1 MPDRTGGSGE
11 NHAIV
16 VIGLWS
22 LVVGRGSFV
31 KLPRPATNDQRPTTN
46 DQRPTTN
53 DQRPTTNDQR
63 PTTNDQRPTTN
74 DQRPTTNDQRLRR
87 VLASQLALGTRS
99 QSAPAAAL

>member
-22 LVVGRGSFV
+22 LVVGRASFV

-46 DQRPTTN
+46 DQRPTTS
-53 DQRPTTNDQR
+53 DQRPRTKEQR
-63 PTTNDQRPTTN
+63 PLTHDLRPTSL
-74 DQRPTTNDQRLRR
+74 DPRTT
-87 VLASQLALGTRS
+87 SPG
-99 QSAPAAAL
+99 QSAITQRECTPRRPSAFP

>member
-53 DQRPTTNDQR
+53 DQRPTTNGQQPTSKEQR
-63 PTTNDQRPTTN
+63 RTTHRPPHTGKQQPHT
-74 DQRPTTNDQRLRR
+74 PH
-87 VLASQLALGTRS
+87 VHLALPR
-99 QSAPAAAL
+99 APGVP

>member
-63 PTTNDQRPTTN
+63 PTTNDQRPTTTPCVSMSAWLGKSFTS
-74 DQRPTTNDQRLRR
+74 R
-87 VLASQLALGTRS
+87 ASGGG
-99 QSAPAAAL
+99 APRA